1 MFQHFGH
8 KIAGDD
14 RDCNE
19 MQRVAK
25 ISLDLSILL
34 LSFHFLCCLILFP
47 NVFHFCFA
55 FFK

>member
-25 ISLDLSILL
+25 ISLDLSILI

-47 NVFHFCFA
+47 NVFHFCVA